1 MLDISEYQRM
11 ISEFKGD
18 FLFGF
23 LLKNLTTIL
32 WVIFILILWYLLD
45 NIAKR
50 VSAHIFQAAGN
61 RAKHSLSKDDDIR
74 REWMLYRLKT
84 LHQLTTQLL
93 RAAISTIMCFS
104 MLSAVGINIR
114 PILAGIGIAGLGL
127 SLAAQSVIKDV
138 INGILIII
146 EDQYNVN
153 DWIRIGSFEGT
164 VEQFTLRLTRVR
176 SLEGNLIMIPNSTI
190 QSVIN
195 FTKEWSNAA
204 IYVTIPYEADY
215 ATAKKIMMDLADE
228 TVSRGDPMIFPD
240 PSFSGITDYTT
251 EGVKFRCLIKTA
263 PGYQWKVGY
272 RFREELR
279 DRFEKAGIKFSY
291 PAVTNYSG
299 GVCDEIPYVKRPK
312 NRPSRSAYGNSG
324 GFSDAN

>member
-1 MLDISEYQRM
+1 MLDISEYQGLIRG
-11 ISEFKGD
+11 FNGD
-18 FLFGF
+18 VLLGF

-32 WVIFILILWYLLD
+32 LIIFILILWYILD
-45 NIAKR
+45 NIARR
-50 VSAHIFQAAGN
+50 VSANIFQAAGK
-61 RAKHSLSKDDDIR
+61 RAKHSLNKDDDIR
-74 REWMLYRLKT
+74 REWVLYRLKT

-93 RAAISTIMCFS
+93 RAAISAIMCFS
-104 MLSAVGINIR
+104 LLSAVGINIR

-153 DWIRIGSFEGT
+153 DWVRIGDFEGT
-164 VEQFTLRLTRVR
+164 VEQFTLRLTRLR

-190 QSVIN
+190 QNVIN
-195 FTKEWSNAA
+195 YTKEWSNAA

-215 ATAKKIMMDLADE
+215 AAAKKIMIDLADE

-279 DRFEKAGIKFSY
+279 ERFEKAGIKFSY
-291 PAVTNYSG
+291 PAVTNYTSG
-299 GVCDEIPYVKRPK
+299 EWEEIPHVKRPK
-312 NRPSRSAYGNSG
+312 NRPSRSAYENSG
-324 GFSDAN
+324 GLSGTN